1 MQHIP
6 VLLDSAL
13 DVFGGISSAQENSAE
28 SNNNKKNIDSSQK
41 ATNQIPKETNTLTQD
56 KPLTQKPQKLFID
69 CTLGLGGHSGA
80 LLQAHSDIAL
90 IGIDQ
95 DEFALKIA
103 RENLSPYASR
113 TRFIHANFAQGLAQ
127 ALEIAQNERLK
138 IAGVLADIGVS
149 SLQLDDASR
158 GFGFSSECLDMRMDT
173 RASRTA
179 SDILRDYSEFELA
192 RIFRDYGEIKEHKK
206 MARLIKEYMQ
216 THKGGFSSA
225 REFSDFLAK
234 HFKSSRI
241 HPATLAFQAL
251 RIEVNDELGVL
262 KSLLDTLESTYKSHP
277 NLLSGAIVAIISFHS
292 LEDRIIKER
301 FREWGRACICPASAY
316 RCECGGDNAK
326 GVMLTKKPIIA
337 SDAEIR
343 KNPRARSAKLRA
355 FRLK

>member
-1 MQHIP
+1 MQSELI
-6 VLLDSAL
+6 A
-13 DVFGGISSAQENSAE
+13 
-28 SNNNKKNIDSSQK
+28 
-41 ATNQIPKETNTLTQD
+41 QD
-56 KPLTQKPQKLFID
+56 KPATQGEPPAQNELFAQNKPLAQKPQKLFID

-80 LLQAHSDIAL
+80 LLKAHSDIAL

-95 DEFALKIA
+95 DEFALNIA
-103 RENLSPYASR
+103 RENLALYASR
-113 TRFIHANFAQGLAQ
+113 ARFIHANFAQGLVQ

-158 GFGFSSECLDMRMDT
+158 GFGFSSERLDMRMDT

-192 RIFRDYGEIKEHKK
+192 GIFRDYGEIKEHKK
-206 MARLIKEYMQ
+206 MARLTKEYMQ

-301 FREWGRACICPASAY
+301 FKEWSRACICPASAY

-326 GVMLTKKPIIA
+326 GAMLTKKPIIA
-337 SDAEIR
+337 SEAEIR